1 MIEYVLSRLKEH
13 GVTDIFG
20 VPGDY
25 VYPVLDGII
34 DDPDIEWRGN
44 CNELN
49 AGYAADGYARIK
61 GLGVYCQTY
70 GSELG
75 SYLALAGA
83 YGENSP
89 VIMITGFPS
98 TAQQASGQAWHHM
111 LGAHRYDLFV
121 DMAEHLTVS
130 RAILTPENCI
140 AEFERVLAAV
150 LYHQKP
156 GLLAFP
162 HDLVHRPAIGEVPDE
177 IPLARPKSD
186 PAALSQ
192 AVDHIVSMMSTVRR
206 TCIVPGIM
214 VQRLGLSAV
223 ASRLVDA
230 TNLPF
235 ATPYQDAT
243 ALDETHPNYMG
254 VWQGE
259 FSNPEIND
267 FVNSC
272 ELVLGLA
279 PERHYFNT
287 GFNTITFDP
296 AKAINVYA
304 HRVRVGRAWYEEVEM
319 KDVLLALIERLPRW
333 DDLGAPNH
341 ISPYDEASGSGDDPI
356 DAGNPLYA
364 RLEAFLKPGDILVGD
379 PSSPALAAALV
390 QKPKGCVF
398 QSQALAA
405 SIGWGT
411 PGALGCAVAAPD
423 RRVVMIGGDGAHQLT
438 AQEIGQ
444 FYKFGLKPIF
454 IVVNNDGYLVER
466 YTCRDPEAP
475 YNDLPKWKYHMLP
488 EAFGCEDWYCVKAT
502 TTGELDAALE
512 EAGRSD
518 RAAFI
523 EVVTD
528 RYSMPPG
535 AEKLFELTRAKFG
548 QEITWEQW
556 ITEFRKGNNIIER
569 GGVPARRIDE
579 AKDP

>member
-1 MIEYVLSRLKEH
+1 MKKQGTVLEYVLSRLKDH

-25 VYPVLDGII
+25 VYPVLDAII

-83 YGENSP
+83 YGESSP
-89 VIMITGFPS
+89 VVMLTGYPS
-98 TAQQASGQAWHHM
+98 TVQQASKQAWHHM

-121 DMAEHLTVS
+121 DMAEHLTVG

-140 AEFERVLAAV
+140 EEFERVLAAV

-162 HDLVHRPAIGEVPDE
+162 SDLTQKPITGGMPDSV
-177 IPLARPKSD
+177 PLANPTSD
-186 PAALSQ
+186 PATLKQ
-192 AVDHIVSMMSTVRR
+192 AVDHIVSVISGVSP

-214 VQRLGLSAV
+214 LQRLGLTELAT
-223 ASRLVDA
+223 RLVDV

-243 ALDETHPNYMG
+243 TLDETHPNYMG

-259 FSNPEIND
+259 FSNPVINE
-267 FVNSC
+267 FINRC
-272 ELVLGLA
+272 EYVLALS
-279 PERHYFNT
+279 PERHFFNT
-287 GFNTITFDP
+287 GFNTITFEQ
-296 AKAINVYA
+296 ARSINVYA
-304 HRVRVGRAWYEEVEM
+304 HRVRVGRAVYEGVEM
-319 KDVLLALIERLPRW
+319 KDVLEALIERLPRW

-341 ISPYDEASGSGDDPI
+341 VTPFTEASGGGNDPI

-364 RLEAFLKPGDILVGD
+364 RLQAFLKPGDILVGD
-379 PSSPALAAALV
+379 PSSPALAAASV
-390 QKPKGCVF
+390 QKPKGCNF
-398 QSQALAA
+398 ESQALAA

-438 AQEIGQ
+438 AQEVGQ
-444 FYKFGLKPIF
+444 FYKFGLKPVF

-466 YTCRDPEAP
+466 YTCRDPESS
-475 YNDLPKWKYHMLP
+475 YNDLPKWQYHKLP
-488 EAFGCEDWYCVKAT
+488 EAFGCEGWFCVKVT

-512 EAGRSD
+512 EANRGD
-518 RAAFI
+518 RAAYI

-535 AEKLFELTRAKFG
+535 AEKLFELTRPRFG

-556 ITEFRKGNNIIER
+556 IAEFRRGINITAP
-569 GGVPARRIDE
+569 G
-579 AKDP
+579 

>member
-1 MIEYVLSRLKEH
+1 MATQTVIEYVLSRLKQQ
-13 GVTDIFG
+13 GVTDVFG

-25 VYPVLDGII
+25 VYPVLDGIV
-34 DDPDIEWRGN
+34 DDPELEWRGN

-98 TAQQASGQAWHHM
+98 TAQRASGEALHHM

-121 DMAEHLTVS
+121 DMAENLTVG
-130 RAILTPENCI
+130 RAILTPENCM

-162 HDLVHRPAIGEVPDE
+162 NDLVHEPIVGTMPAEVP
-177 IPLARPKSD
+177 LAKPTSD
-186 PAALSQ
+186 PAALKQ
-192 AVDHIVSMMSTVRR
+192 AVDHIVWIMSKIDR
-206 TCIVPGIM
+206 TCIIPGIM
-214 VQRLGLSAV
+214 VQRLGLSAL
-223 ASRLVDA
+223 ASKLVDA

-243 ALDETHPNYMG
+243 VLDETHPNYMG

-259 FSNPEIND
+259 YSNPEINE
-267 FVNSC
+267 FVHSC
-272 ELVLGLA
+272 EFVLALA
-279 PERHYFNT
+279 PERHFFNT
-287 GFNTITFDP
+287 GFNTIQFES
-296 AKAINVYA
+296 ANAVNVFA
-304 HRVRVGRAWYEEVEM
+304 HRVRVGRAWYEQVEM
-319 KDVLLALIERLPRW
+319 KDMIEALIERLPRW
-333 DDLGAPNH
+333 PDLDAPNH
-341 ISPYDEASGSGDDPI
+341 VTPFEVASGGGDDPI
-356 DAGNPLYA
+356 DAGEPLYA
-364 RLEAFLKPGDILVGD
+364 RIQAFLKPDDILVGD
-379 PSSPALAAALV
+379 PSSPALAAAVV
-390 QKPKGCVF
+390 QKPKGCSF

-411 PGALGCAVAAPD
+411 PAALGCAVAAPD
-423 RRVVMIGGDGAHQLT
+423 RRLVMIGGDGAHQLT

-444 FYKFGLKPIF
+444 FYKFALKPIF

-466 YTCRDPEAP
+466 YTCRDPESS
-475 YNDLPKWKYHMLP
+475 YNDIPKWKYHKLP
-488 EAFGCEDWYCVKAT
+488 EAFGCEDWYCVRVT
-502 TTGELDAALE
+502 TTGELDAALA
-512 EAGRSD
+512 EAEHRDTGVY
-518 RAAFI
+518 I

-535 AEKLFELTRAKFG
+535 AEKLFELTRPKFG
-548 QEITWEQW
+548 QDITWEQW
-556 ITEFRKGNNIIER
+556 ITEFRKGNNITA
-569 GGVPARRIDE
+569 P
-579 AKDP
+579 K

>member
-1 MIEYVLSRLKEH
+1 MHESKTVIQYVLSRLKEH
-13 GVTDIFG
+13 HVTDIFA

-25 VYPVLDGII
+25 VYPVLDGIV
-34 DDPDIEWRGN
+34 DDPEIQWRGN

-89 VIMITGFPS
+89 VIMITGYPS

-121 DMAEHLTVS
+121 DMAEHLTVA

-140 AEFERVLAAV
+140 DEFERVLAAV
-150 LYHQKP
+150 RYHQKP

-162 HDLVHRPAIGEVPDE
+162 SDLGHKPITGGMPREVP
-177 IPLARPKSD
+177 LANPQSD
-186 PAALSQ
+186 PAALKQ
-192 AVDHIVSMMSTVRR
+192 AVDHIVSMISGVSP
-206 TCIVPGIM
+206 TCIIPGIM
-214 VQRLGLSAV
+214 VQRLGLTAV
-223 ASRLVDA
+223 ATQLIEA

-243 ALDETHPNYMG
+243 TLDETHPNYMG
-254 VWQGE
+254 IWQGE
-259 FSNPEIND
+259 FSNPVINE
-267 FVNSC
+267 FIESC
-272 ELVLGLA
+272 EYVLALA
-279 PERHYFNT
+279 PERHFFNT
-287 GFNTITFDP
+287 GFNTATFEQERS
-296 AKAINVYA
+296 INVYS
-304 HRVRVGRAWYEEVEM
+304 HHVRVGRAVYDNVEM
-319 KDVLLALIERLPRW
+319 KDVLPALIERLPKW
-333 DDLGAPNH
+333 DNLGAPNH
-341 ISPYDEASGSGDDPI
+341 VTPFSDASGSGDDLI

-364 RLEAFLKPGDILVGD
+364 RLQNFLRPNDFLVGD
-379 PSSPALAAALV
+379 PSSPALAAASMR
-390 QKPKGCVF
+390 KPKGCTF

-411 PGALGCAVAAPD
+411 PAALGCAVAAPNK
-423 RRVVMIGGDGAHQLT
+423 RVVIIGDEGAHQIA

-444 FYKFGLKPIF
+444 FYKFGLKPVF

-466 YTCRDPEAP
+466 YTCRDPESS
-475 YNDLPKWKYHMLP
+475 YNDLPQWKYHKLP
-488 EAFGCEDWYCVKAT
+488 EAFGCEDWYCVEAK
-502 TTGELDAALE
+502 TTGELDAALA
-512 EAGRSD
+512 EANRSD
-518 RAAFI
+518 RAAYI

-535 AEKLFELTRAKFG
+535 AELLFQLTRPKFG
-548 QEITWEQW
+548 QDVTWQQW
-556 ITEFRKGNNIIER
+556 ITEFRKGNNILA
-569 GGVPARRIDE
+569 P
-579 AKDP
+579 K

>member
-1 MIEYVLSRLKEH
+1 MTVIEYVLSRLKEH

-49 AGYAADGYARIK
+49 SGYAADGYARMK

-89 VIMITGFPS
+89 VIMITGYPS
-98 TAQQASGQAWHHM
+98 TAQQASGKAWHHM

-121 DMAEHLTVS
+121 DMAEHLTVA

-140 AEFERVLAAV
+140 EEFERVLAAV

-162 HDLVHRPAIGEVPDE
+162 SDLGPKPVSGGRPAHV
-177 IPLARPKSD
+177 PLADPKSD
-186 PAALSQ
+186 PAALKQ
-192 AVDHIVSMMSTVRR
+192 AVDHIVSVMSEVSP

-214 VQRLGLSAV
+214 VQRLGLSELATK
-223 ASRLVDA
+223 LVEA

-235 ATPYQDAT
+235 ATPYQDVT
-243 ALDETHPNYMG
+243 VLDETHPKYMG
-254 VWQGE
+254 VWLGE
-259 FSNPEIND
+259 FTNTEIND
-267 FVNSC
+267 FANSC
-272 ELVLGLA
+272 KCVLGLG
-279 PERHYFNT
+279 PERHFFNT
-287 GFNTITFDP
+287 GFNTITYDP
-296 AKAINVYA
+296 ANAINVYA
-304 HRVRVGRAWYEEVEM
+304 HRVRVGRAWYEDVEM
-319 KDVLLALIERLPRW
+319 KDVIEALIERLPRW
-333 DDLGAPNH
+333 DDTVAPMRV
-341 ISPYDEASGSGDDPI
+341 SPYAEVTGNGDDPI

-364 RLEAFLKPGDILVGD
+364 RLGAFLKPGDILVGD

-390 QKPKGCVF
+390 LKPEGCVF

-423 RRVVMIGGDGAHQLT
+423 RRLVMIGGDGAHQLT

-466 YTCRDPEAP
+466 YTCRDPEAS
-475 YNDLPKWKYHMLP
+475 YNDLPNWKYYKLP
-488 EAFGCEDWYCVKAT
+488 EAFGCEDWYCVRVT

-512 EAGRSD
+512 EASCGD
-518 RAAFI
+518 RAAYI

-535 AEKLFELTRAKFG
+535 AEKLFELTRPKFG
-548 QEITWEQW
+548 QEITWEEW
-556 ITEFRKGNNIIER
+556 ITAFRKGINITA
-569 GGVPARRIDE
+569 P
-579 AKDP
+579 K